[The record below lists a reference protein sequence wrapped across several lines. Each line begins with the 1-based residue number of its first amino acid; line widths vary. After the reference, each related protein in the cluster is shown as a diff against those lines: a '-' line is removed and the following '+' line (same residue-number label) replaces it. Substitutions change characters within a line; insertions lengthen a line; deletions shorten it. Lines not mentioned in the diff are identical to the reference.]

1 MCSKEKQFYEIL
13 KKYGVKDY
21 WCTKEFSP
29 SDSQPCGVIVFRSD
43 INHCIA
49 TKLFEMYND
58 IEGDDIYVSIKF
70 RNKLID
76 DFILNGKEY
85 RKVFY

>member
-1 MCSKEKQFYEIL
+1 MCSKEKQFYNIL
-13 KKYGVKDY
+13 KSYGVKDY
-21 WCTKEFSP
+21 WCSSGFDPAS
-29 SDSQPCGVIVFRSD
+29 SQPCGGIVFRSN

-58 IEGDDIYVSIKF
+58 IESDDIYVSIKL

-76 DFILNGKEY
+76 DFKG
-85 RKVFY
+85 